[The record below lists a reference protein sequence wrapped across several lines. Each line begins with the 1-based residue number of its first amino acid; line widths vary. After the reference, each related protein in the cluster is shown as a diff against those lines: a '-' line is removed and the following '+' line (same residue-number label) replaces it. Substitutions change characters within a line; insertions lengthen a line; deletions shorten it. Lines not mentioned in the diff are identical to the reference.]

1 MSNKDVVAG
10 FFAAGE
16 ADDVEAAVAH
26 FADDAMWIAAE
37 GPDPGTTYRKPEIPA
52 LLTKLIG
59 VRKEYEA
66 KGVKIAYGELVE
78 ADDKVYLEIVISLD
92 GKVIDRSIDVF
103 TVSNGKI
110 AVKDVYRKA

>member
-16 ADDVEAAVAH
+16 ADDVAAAIAH
-26 FADDAMWIAAE
+26 FAEDGVWIAAE
-37 GPDPGTTYRKPEIPA
+37 GPEPGTTYRKPAMSE
-52 LLTKLIG
+52 LLTKLIT

-66 KGVKIAYGELVE
+66 KGVKIAYGDLVE
-78 ADDKVYLEIVISLD
+78 AGDKVYLEIVISLD
-92 GKVIDRSIDVF
+92 GKVLDRSVDVF
-103 TVSNGKI
+103 TVVDGRI